1 MIRICSSL
9 AGQGALVSLW
19 GVKKAGVPPPAPQNF
34 NQELISVPFRKGFL
48 FYAAYNIQLFF
59 RLLGSK
65 FDLAIAVDLDTLAAV
80 SIACRIR
87 RKPWVYDAHEYF
99 TEVPELEGRN
109 FVKSFWKLVSRLTGR
124 YNMTV
129 SQSLADVL
137 TEKYRQKFHVIRNV
151 PEKMDIDMTDQ
162 RVLRPGEAVT
172 LVYFG
177 YLNKGRGLEYVI
189 QALKLLPERFRLLLI
204 GGGDLEAG
212 LKSLARDPGLED
224 RVEFTGWVEPDKGRQ
239 YLERGHI
246 GLNLLDGR
254 SVSYYYSLAN
264 KTFDYL
270 QAGIPAIHMDFPE
283 YRLMSQQYEC
293 LILLEK
299 PDAELVARAVLQ
311 IANHPEK
318 YRRMST
324 EAFQAA
330 GQLCWENEEPF
341 LIRFFENIFSE
352 NKV

>member
-19 GVKKAGVPPPAPQNF
+19 GVKKIGVPPPAPQNF

-59 RLLGSK
+59 RLLGSR

-80 SIACRIR
+80 SIACRIS

-99 TEVPELEGRN
+99 TEVPELEGRH
-109 FVKSFWKLVSRLTGR
+109 FVKSIWKMISRLTGK

-137 TEKYRQKFHVIRNV
+137 EEKYRQKFHVIRNV
-151 PEKMDIDMTDQ
+151 PEKISSEFITQ
-162 RVLRPGEAVT
+162 RVLLPGEPLI
-172 LVYFG
+172 LVYYG
-177 YLNKGRGLEYVI
+177 YLNKGRGLEYAI
-189 QALKLLPERFRLLLI
+189 RALSLLPEHFRLILI
-204 GGGDLEAG
+204 GGGDLENE
-212 LKSLARDPGLED
+212 LKSLTKDLLLED
-224 RVEFTGWVEPDKGRQ
+224 RVKFTGWVEPDEGRF
-239 YLERGHI
+239 YLQKGHI

-299 PDAELVARAVLQ
+299 PDAELIARAVLQ